1 MRDLTSMINE
11 ASEISY
17 RVSLADVLDKK
28 GLPMDVTISI
38 ERSQQSNFEEWL
50 EEQEGNLFLHAAG
63 RSVEY

>member
-17 RVSLADVLDKK
+17 HVSLADVLDKK
-28 GLPMDVTISI
+28 GLPMDVTITI
-38 ERSQQSNFEEWL
+38 ERSQQTNFEEWL

-63 RSVEY
+63 GTVEY

>member
-50 EEQEGNLFLHAAG
+50 EEQEGNLFLHATG
-63 RSVEY
+63 GSVEY

>member
-1 MRDLTSMINE
+1 MKNLTHIINE

-38 ERSQQSNFEEWL
+38 ERSQQTNFEEWL

-63 RSVEY
+63 GTVEY

>member
-63 RSVEY
+63 GSVEY

>member
-1 MRDLTSMINE
+1 MKNLTHIINE

-28 GLPMDVTISI
+28 GLPMDATISI
-38 ERSQQSNFEEWL
+38 EKSQQANFEEWL

-63 RSVEY
+63 GTVEY

>member
-63 RSVEY
+63 GTVEY

>member
-1 MRDLTSMINE
+1 MKNLTHIINE

-63 RSVEY
+63 GSVEY